1 MHPLTAVVDPSLP
14 GNSRR
19 SSARP
24 QAEAVGAMES
34 PQSRYPPER
43 RWDSALRRET
53 RSPPRHLAG
62 PGALL
67 DRRHPEATSVPRSE
81 YRAHAEPAQPHPSP
95 MQLPSIRE
103 LNLPKSLSNIP
114 EEYRAEFGSPTSDSK
129 RRRLDGEEEGEEGGR
144 ARYSPRRSP
153 SIMSRPRSTSAP
165 DYRRPSGS
173 YPSPDIWSNQA
184 TRSSQVPTL
193 PSISALSNTPTPY
206 NTNYSEYSFGGPQVS
221 TYSHYPPVPR
231 VAHDMQA
238 QHPVPRVAHDMQAQH
253 PSFGYGYQQI
263 GGQSYSGPPSYSH
276 GQDRT
281 PFSSGPFSSGHNI
294 HMGNMIPYS
303 SDGQDRAGDNRPR
316 KRRGNLPKETTDIL
330 RAWFMSHL
338 QHPYPSED
346 EKQSLMRQTGLAMN
360 QISNWFINARRR
372 QLPAMISNA
381 RAEAD
386 ARSAR
391 SGEGRATAAAP
402 FFDCEAEGE
411 RESERDTSPYD
422 DGFVEIRGFASQG
435 NGGRGTGDL

>member
-1 MHPLTAVVDPSLP
+1 
-14 GNSRR
+14 
-19 SSARP
+19 
-24 QAEAVGAMES
+24 
-34 PQSRYPPER
+34 
-43 RWDSALRRET
+43 
-53 RSPPRHLAG
+53 
-62 PGALL
+62 
-67 DRRHPEATSVPRSE
+67 
-81 YRAHAEPAQPHPSP
+81 

-114 EEYRAEFGSPTSDSK
+114 EDYRAGFDSPTSDSK
-129 RRRLDGEEEGEEGGR
+129 RRRLDGEEDGEEGAR

-153 SIMSRPRSTSAP
+153 ITMSRPRSTSAP

-173 YPSPDIWSNQA
+173 YPSPDVWSNQA
-184 TRSSQVPTL
+184 TRPSQVPTL
-193 PSISALSNTPTPY
+193 PSISALSNTPMPY

-221 TYSHYPPVPR
+221 TYSKFPPVPR
-231 VAHDMQA
+231 ASHE
-238 QHPVPRVAHDMQAQH
+238 MQAQH
-253 PSFGYGYQQI
+253 PSFGYGYQQP

-276 GQDRT
+276 GQERT
-281 PFSSGPFSSGHNI
+281 PFSSGPFSSGQNI
-294 HMGNMIPYS
+294 HMGTMIPYS
-303 SDGQDRAGDNRPR
+303 SEGQDRAGENRPR

-330 RAWFMSHL
+330 RSWFISHL

-391 SGEGRATAAAP
+391 SSEGRATAAAP

-411 RESERDTSPYD
+411 RESDRDTSPYD
-422 DGFVEIRGFASQG
+422 DGFVEIGGFASQRSV
-435 NGGRGTGDL
+435 GRGTGDS